1 MYHKTKK
8 KLWVSFLCLI
18 IICIIIFAWMYQF
31 LGEKNEETVTEI
43 GMIYMSEMN
52 RQLEQ
57 KYSTII
63 ELRRSQVEGILKRTS
78 PENVSYDGQM
88 LEEMRLNA
96 SVRNATYMGFHRRNG
111 ESELIYGD
119 SIEPENM
126 QEFQRL
132 LNGEIQVTSSLSED
146 GKKMIILGIEADYPM
161 NDGGRSELLVVGFYM
176 EDLENALVTQEE
188 NALVYTHIIQADGSF
203 VVRNGYEGWSNY
215 YDYMEN
221 NIDGFN
227 GMTSNDYVDELQNA
241 IQDQQEF
248 SELVQVGE
256 SHRHLYCTPLPGSD
270 WYLVSVMPYDALDQI
285 VSSLGEQRV
294 GLVLGACG
302 AVIFVV
308 LIVFAVYLRV
318 IHQQME
324 ELDRARKDAIHANQA
339 KSEFLSNMSHDIRTP
354 MNGIVGMTAIAMAN
368 INDPVRVQDCL
379 KKVTLSSKHLL
390 GLINDVLDMSKI
402 EDGKLSLNMDALSL
416 RDTMDSIVN
425 IVQPQIHS
433 KKQHFDIFVQKIQ
446 TEDVY
451 CDGVRLNQVLLNLLS
466 NAIKFTPEDGRIN
479 IYLTQEESPVG
490 KEYVRCRFRVK
501 DTGIGMSPEFMEKV
515 FDSFT
520 RDEEQVRKIEGTGLG
535 MAITKCIV
543 EAMNGTIEV
552 QSEQNKGTEFQVT
565 LDLEKADTRVEDML
579 LPSWNMLVVDNNEE
593 LCQSAVHALGE
604 IGVNAEWSVDGE
616 HALEMVKERRA
627 RHDDYQVILLD
638 WKMPGMD
645 GLQMTREIRKIMG
658 DEIPILIISAYDWSD
673 IEEEALAAGAHGFI
687 SKPLFKSNLYVGL
700 SKFAGE
706 TLVTEEKSDDTHDF
720 TGKRILLAEDND
732 LNWEIAEDLLLEVG
746 FKVNRA
752 ENGQICV
759 EMFEQSE
766 VGEYDVIL
774 MDIRMPVMN
783 GYEAAKAIRAL
794 DRPDVNLPIIAMTAD
809 AFSDDVQ
816 HCLDSG
822 MNAHI
827 AKPIDMDKLLVQ
839 LEKYIEWGESAH

>member
-1 MYHKTKK
+1 MYQKTKK

-18 IICIIIFAWMYQF
+18 IICIVIFAWMYQF

-78 PENVSYDGQM
+78 PKNVSYSGQM

-96 SVRNATYMGFHRRNG
+96 SVRNATYMGFYRRSG
-111 ESELIYGD
+111 ESELIYGH

-126 QEFQRL
+126 EEFQRL

-146 GKKMIILGIEADYPM
+146 GKKIIILGMEADYPM

-176 EDLENALVTQEE
+176 EDLEKALVTQEE

-203 VVRNGYEGWSNY
+203 VVRNGYEGWANY

-221 NIDGFN
+221 NIDGYE
-227 GMTSNDYVDELQNA
+227 GRTSDDYVEELQNA
-241 IQDQQEF
+241 IRDQQEF

-256 SHRHLYCTPLPGSD
+256 SHRHIYCTPLPGSD

-368 INDPVRVQDCL
+368 IHDPVRVQDCL

-479 IYLTQEESPVG
+479 IYLSQEESPAG
-490 KEYVRCRFRVK
+490 KEYVRCHFRVK

-552 QSEQNKGTEFQVT
+552 QSEQNKGTEFHVI
-565 LDLEKADTRVEDML
+565 LDFEKADTRVEDML

-604 IGVNAEWSVDGE
+604 IGVNAEW
-616 HALEMVKERRA
+616 
-627 RHDDYQVILLD
+627 
-638 WKMPGMD
+638 
-645 GLQMTREIRKIMG
+645 
-658 DEIPILIISAYDWSD
+658 
-673 IEEEALAAGAHGFI
+673 
-687 SKPLFKSNLYVGL
+687 
-700 SKFAGE
+700 
-706 TLVTEEKSDDTHDF
+706 
-720 TGKRILLAEDND
+720 
-732 LNWEIAEDLLLEVG
+732 
-746 FKVNRA
+746 
-752 ENGQICV
+752 
-759 EMFEQSE
+759 
-766 VGEYDVIL
+766 
-774 MDIRMPVMN
+774 
-783 GYEAAKAIRAL
+783 
-794 DRPDVNLPIIAMTAD
+794 
-809 AFSDDVQ
+809 
-816 HCLDSG
+816 
-822 MNAHI
+822 
-827 AKPIDMDKLLVQ
+827 
-839 LEKYIEWGESAH
+839 